1 MGSSFVVENSCGFVS
16 PDPADATAMPPR
28 STRVVPGNLR
38 EARVE
43 RLPRCTTR
51 RRPSRLFWRSPDGSA
66 SEDVDGPCA
75 RSILASRYHSRTPA
89 RAWEEWRGRSRSADV
104 ELSCA
109 LLRDVLK
116 LFTRQTTLDRR
127 RVSKQTSGVFLR
139 EAERSPTPPD
149 PPSRRAAA
157 PPPPR
162 RARRTRATSPQRAR
176 DFQTPRRRRR
186 HRRDP

>member
-1 MGSSFVVENSCGFVS
+1 MGSSFVVEYSCGFVS
-16 PDPADATAMPPR
+16 PDSAEATAMPPR

-66 SEDVDGPCA
+66 SEGVDAPCA
-75 RSILASRYHSRTPA
+75 RSIEASRYHSRTPA
-89 RAWEEWRGRSRSADV
+89 RAWEEWV
-104 ELSCA
+104 
-109 LLRDVLK
+109 LRRCRIVVCTFTDVLLIS
-116 LFTRQTTLDRR
+116 LFAYSTLDRR
-127 RVSKQTSGVFLR
+127 RVAKQTTGVFLR
-139 EAERSPTPPD
+139 EAERSPTPPA

-162 RARRTRATSPQRAR
+162 RARRTRAPSPRR
-176 DFQTPRRRRR
+176 VWDFQTPTRRRRR
-186 HRRDP
+186 RDP